1 MQSPR
6 QMAVSERL
14 LKIIERIGI
23 LVART
28 FDSGRN
34 ETQNATFEGSHLGK
48 PQNFTYQTRNILNL

>member
-1 MQSPR
+1 
-6 QMAVSERL
+6 MAVSERL

-48 PQNFTYQTRNILNL
+48 PQNFTYQTCSILNL